1 MYRTRTY
8 GSYDH
13 RAVPNPPHPLPP
25 SGCHHRLDQ
34 WDSGLS
40 ESSSA
45 FLGPLGPNS
54 THFESHK
61 NPKRFKVGQL
71 IHQVNRV
78 TPVIALTSPRY

>member
-40 ESSSA
+40 EICPQATRFVFFGLSLR
-45 FLGPLGPNS
+45 LGPLGPNS

-71 IHQVNRV
+71 IRQVK
-78 TPVIALTSPRY
+78 